1 MIKEKGIKKLDWPA
15 NSPDLHPIEDIWDRE
30 KEILSLKWKKLR
42 GTEKGVQQ
50 IARREVAK
58 VWRSDEI
65 FAEAQRIYEGQRVK
79 LELYKALKG
88 KNNFRE

>member
-1 MIKEKGIKKLDWPA
+1 MIKEKGIKKVDWPA

-30 KEILSLKWKKLR
+30 KEMLSPKWKELR
-42 GTEKGVQQ
+42 GAGKGVQE

-65 FAEAQRIYEGQRVK
+65 FAEAQRICEGWRAK
-79 LELYKALKG
+79 LELCKELKG
-88 KNNFRE
+88 KNNFRG